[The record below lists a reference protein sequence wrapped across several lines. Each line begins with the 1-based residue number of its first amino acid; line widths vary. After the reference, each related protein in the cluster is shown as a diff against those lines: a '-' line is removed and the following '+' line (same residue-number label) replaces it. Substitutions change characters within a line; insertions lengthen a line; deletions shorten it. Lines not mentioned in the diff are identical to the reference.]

1 MPAQYMRN
9 HIQRLLMQLPIFEPA
24 KQKFMS
30 TDKNKHAETIIRNH
44 IIWSLG
50 AGIIPVAVAD
60 IFAVSAVQIDM
71 IRQLCKVYEVPFE
84 ETQGKAVVTS
94 ITSSTLA
101 RAGAASAVKL
111 IPGMGSVLGGL
122 TQSVFAGAS
131 TYALGEAFKKHFET
145 GGTFLDFD
153 INRLKKIYK
162 EKFEKGKE
170 VAREMAKKSRENF
183 NTTAGGATDGFD
195 IKPDV
200 PVANADTIQQLKEL
214 AILRKEGILSEAEFE
229 AVKKRILNTD
239 ASVNQ

>member
-1 MPAQYMRN
+1 MT
-9 HIQRLLMQLPIFEPA
+9 
-24 KQKFMS
+24 
-30 TDKNKHAETIIRNH
+30 TDKGKHADTIIRNH
-44 IIWSLG
+44 MIWSLG
-50 AGIIPVAVAD
+50 AGMIPVAVAD

-84 ETQGKAVVTS
+84 ETQGKAVVTA

-101 RAGAASAVKL
+101 RAGAASAIKL

-131 TYALGEAFKKHFET
+131 TYALGEAFRKHFET

-153 INRLKKIYK
+153 MSRLKKIYK

-170 VAREMAKKSRENF
+170 VAREIARKQQEKMQSSPD
-183 NTTAGGATDGFD
+183 AGTDGFNFKTD
-195 IKPDV
+195 LHT
-200 PVANADTIQQLKEL
+200 ANADTIQQLKEL
-214 AILRKEGILSEAEFE
+214 AVLKNEGIISEEEFNTI
-229 AVKKRILNTD
+229 KKRILNAD